1 MKLFFL
7 AVSVGA
13 LIGAAPGAAAQQSE
27 RQTAQREK
35 ELADIEARL
44 KARAEEER
52 RLKNEAEAREKEVQ
66 ALRYRMV
73 EAANSLQQAEKR
85 ITEIADEI
93 ARLDEEEATIAASL
107 FVERGN
113 LGDVLAAL
121 QSLEMGRPPA
131 LLVSPN
137 DANKAA
143 RAAMLLSGA
152 APALESRASA
162 LKIALDGLTRVRAE
176 RDRERQAFARTNADI
191 ADRRAI
197 LAELLEKKMQERDV
211 AASLALAAQRETAA
225 LAARATSLR
234 EVIRRLERLAS
245 VITPRLKPAPPRPD
259 APDLSPAPSPRP
271 TVRTS
276 ELFKPSRP
284 FAAAKG
290 ALRPPVVGRIA
301 GTFGGPK
308 PEGGRFDGLRFAVRD
323 QAIVTA
329 PYEANIAF
337 ARAWGPIGNLLVLDV
352 GDGYHI
358 LMMGVG
364 GFLVQEG
371 QRVAAGE
378 PLGSVSAPDDEN
390 EANVDFEIR
399 KNGDPVNPSLWLS
412 RESVEEMA
420 L

>member
-1 MKLFFL
+1 MRLILFAAL
-7 AVSVGA
+7 AGA
-13 LIGAAPGAAAQQSE
+13 LLGAVPAAAQLSE
-27 RQTAQREK
+27 RQSAQREK
-35 ELADIEARL
+35 ELAEIEARL

-52 RLKNEAEAREKEVQ
+52 RLKDEAEAREKEVQ
-66 ALRYRMV
+66 ALRYRMI
-73 EAANSLQQAEKR
+73 EAANSLQEAERR
-85 ITEIADEI
+85 IAEIADEI
-93 ARLDEEEATIAASL
+93 ARLDIEEAKIAASL
-107 FVERGN
+107 FSERGN
-113 LGDVLAAL
+113 LSEVLAAL

-131 LLVSPN
+131 LLVSPD

-143 RAAMLLSGA
+143 RAAMLLSNA
-152 APALESRASA
+152 APELEARASA
-162 LKIALDGLTRVRAE
+162 LKQTLDELAQVRAD
-176 RDRERQAFARTNADI
+176 RDRERQAFAKTNEDI
-191 ADRRAI
+191 GDRREI
-197 LAELLEKKMQERDV
+197 LAELLEKKMRERDV

-245 VITPRLKPAPPRPD
+245 AITPRLKPAPPRLD
-259 APDLSPAPSPRP
+259 SPASPPSLSPRP
-271 TVRTS
+271 SRPL
-276 ELFKPSRP
+276 EAFKPSRP
-284 FAAAKG
+284 FAEARG

-308 PEGGRFDGLRFAVRD
+308 PEGGRFDGMRFAVRD

-329 PYEANIAF
+329 PYEGSVAF

-352 GDGYHI
+352 GGGYHI

-371 QRVAAGE
+371 QTVAAGE
-378 PLGSVSAPDDEN
+378 PLGSISAPDGG
-390 EANVDFEIR
+390 EAMVDFEIR

-412 RESVEEMA
+412 RKSVEEMA

>member
-1 MKLFFL
+1 MKLVFL
-7 AVSVGA
+7 AVAAGA
-13 LIGAAPGAAAQQSE
+13 LIGAAPAHAQQNDS
-27 RQTAQREK
+27 RATQREK
-35 ELADIEARL
+35 ELAEIEARL

-52 RLKNEAEAREKEVQ
+52 RLKDEAEAREKEVQ

-85 ITEIADEI
+85 IAEIADEI

-107 FVERGN
+107 FVERAN

-131 LLVSPN
+131 LLVSPD

-152 APALESRASA
+152 APALEARASA
-162 LKIALDGLTRVRAE
+162 LKISLDSLARVRADRDSE
-176 RDRERQAFARTNADI
+176 REAFARTNADI
-191 ADRRAI
+191 ADRRVI

-245 VITPRLKPAPPRPD
+245 VITPRLKPAAPRPD
-259 APDLSPAPSPRP
+259 APALAPDPAARP
-271 TVRTS
+271 TARTS

-308 PEGGRFDGLRFAVRD
+308 PEGGRFDGMRFVVRD
-323 QAIVTA
+323 QSIVTA
-329 PYEANIAF
+329 PYEASIAF

-352 GDGYHI
+352 GGGYHI
-358 LMMGVG
+358 LMMGVS

-371 QRVAAGE
+371 QKVSAGE
-378 PLGSVSAPDDEN
+378 PLGSVAAPDGGG

-412 RESVEEMA
+412 RESVQEMA